1 MRPVV
6 KLIVIAVA
14 VALLA
19 AGSAAAEPNGAGLY
33 AKNCL
38 ECHGVAGHGVTD
50 HGPPLRGAGALA
62 ADFYLRTGYMPL
74 PSPSEQPRR
83 RRSPFSDPQ
92 IAALVRYVASLGRG
106 PRVPTPDPERGD
118 MSVGQRLFTEHCAG
132 CHQAVAEGGYVTGAR
147 VPPLKDATARQIAE
161 AVRIGPYLMPSF
173 PRSQLTDRELDSVVA
188 YVEASKKP
196 DDPGGWGIG
205 HVGPVPEGLVAWL
218 IAGTVL
224 VGVCVVIGSRSES

>member
-1 MRPVV
+1 VKPLVLAVGVV
-6 KLIVIAVA
+6 LA
-14 VALLA
+14 A

-38 ECHGVAGHGVTD
+38 ECHGVDGHGVPD
-50 HGPPLRGAGALA
+50 HGPSLRGVGALA

-74 PSPSEQPRR
+74 SSPSELPRR

-106 PRVPTPDPERGD
+106 PRILTPEPARGD
-118 MSVGQRLFTEHCAG
+118 VSVGQRLFTDHCAG
-132 CHQAVAEGGYVTGAR
+132 CHQAVAKGGYVTGAR
-147 VPPLKDATARQIAE
+147 VPPLKDATPRQIAE

-188 YVEASKKP
+188 YVEASKQP

-205 HVGPVPEGLVAWL
+205 HVGPVAEGLVAWL
-218 IAGTVL
+218 IAGSVL
-224 VGVCVVIGSRSES
+224 VGVCVVIGSRSDS